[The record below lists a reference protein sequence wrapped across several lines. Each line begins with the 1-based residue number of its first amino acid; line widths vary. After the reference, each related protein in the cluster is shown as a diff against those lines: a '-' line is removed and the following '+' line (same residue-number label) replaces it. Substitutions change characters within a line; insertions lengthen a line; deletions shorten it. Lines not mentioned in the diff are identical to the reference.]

1 MNHITKYIFAI
12 LSLIML
18 AGCSGSEQGEERPK
32 DTLVPISLTLSVPND
47 KSNTRVGDPGKYTHV
62 GDPGEDTHD
71 EVDWDQLTIIIAY
84 TEKTT
89 GKDIY
94 DGSANT
100 MVYYDTFSK
109 DEFDRKTPVSHST
122 STLSPADTNGY
133 HDYTIYLPPGTCCVY
148 GVTYSKDKGLNLE
161 EELSKIPKD
170 GKKYHN
176 TDIYKLQI
184 SNDYACD
191 KIKNTMDIAKFI
203 SVATGYA
210 TEVGVATNNRLIP
223 VEFNSNTTS
232 STKRYWRMVLGRLA
246 TKLDIQWDAKG
257 AYENDDKGIP
267 KFKDVKVESFT
278 YHGEAEGTGTSG
290 AGTSGT
296 GSTTSEAGYGRLFP
310 TLYAAS
316 TITPKTSVGGQK
328 TFINRTEIS
337 KRNGRV
343 YHYTFPDGYTK
354 PRITFDVKTTKKDGE
369 AETKTEV
376 TFDLKKKIESFNP
389 AQWYKINVTI
399 SGTKIGSA
407 SNITI
412 KEFKE

>member
-47 KSNTRVGDPGKYTHV
+47 KSSTRV

-71 EVDWDQLTIIIAY
+71 KVDWDQLTIIIAY

-109 DEFDRKTPVSHST
+109 ADFDSITPVSHYT
-122 STLSPADTNGY
+122 STLSPGDANGY
-133 HDYTIYLPPGTCCVY
+133 HDYTIYLPPGKCCVY
-148 GVTYSKDKGLNLE
+148 GVTYSKGKGLDLE
-161 EELSKIPKD
+161 KALSEIAKD
-170 GKKYHN
+170 GKKDHN
-176 TDIYKLQI
+176 KDIYNLQI

-191 KIKNTMDIAKFI
+191 KIKNTMDVAKFI
-203 SVATGYA
+203 SVASGYA
-210 TEVGVATNNRLIP
+210 REVNVADNTLTDTRLIP
-223 VEFNSNTTS
+223 VEFNSNTTG

-246 TKLDIQWDAKG
+246 SKLDIQWDAKG
-257 AYENDDKGIP
+257 AYENDASGIP
-267 KFKDVKVESFT
+267 KFKDVKVEGFI
-278 YHGEAEGTGTSG
+278 YHGEAKDT
-290 AGTSGT
+290 GTSGT
-296 GSTTSEAGYGRLFP
+296 GSTTTEAGYGRLFP
-310 TLYAAS
+310 TLYDDY
-316 TITPKTSVGGQK
+316 TKKEKIEGTSVGGQK

-343 YHYTFPDGYTK
+343 YHYTFPDGITK
-354 PRITFDVKTTKKDGE
+354 PRITFDVLTKKDDE
-369 AETKTEV
+369 AETKTDKV
-376 TFDLKKKIESFNP
+376 TFDLNNWIESFNP

-399 SGTKIGSA
+399 KGTKIGKE
-407 SNITI
+407 SNISI
-412 KEFKE
+412 DEFNNKEID

>member
-32 DTLVPISLTLSVPND
+32 DTLVPISLTLSVPDD
-47 KSNTRVGDPGKYTHV
+47 KTKTRIGDPGA
-62 GDPGEDTHD
+62 DTND
-71 EVDWDQLTIIIAY
+71 KVDWDRLTIIIAY
-84 TEKTT
+84 TEKTK

-94 DGSANT
+94 DGSAST
-100 MVYYDTFSK
+100 MVYYDTFTK
-109 DEFDRKTPVSHST
+109 EDFDSITPVSHYT

-148 GVTYSKDKGLNLE
+148 GVTYSKGKGLNLE

-170 GKKYHN
+170 GKKGHN
-176 TDIYKLQI
+176 ADIYKLQI

-191 KIKNTMDIAKFI
+191 KTKNTMDIAKFI

-210 TEVGVATNNRLIP
+210 REVNVADNTLTDTRLIP

-257 AYENDDKGIP
+257 AYE
-267 KFKDVKVESFT
+267 KDEDGNLKYKKVKVSQFT
-278 YHGEAEGTGTSG
+278 YHGEPTGQETTVSG
-290 AGTSGT
+290 S
-296 GSTTSEAGYGRLFP
+296 GYGRLFP
-310 TLYAAS
+310 TLYHKNVS
-316 TITPKTSVGGQK
+316 PMVSVSGNT
-328 TFINRTEIS
+328 TFLNTTEIS

-343 YHYTFPDGYTK
+343 YHYTFPDGYTFTDGTY
-354 PRITFDVKTTKKDGE
+354 PPHITFKLDTEKEGTTGNKTYN
-369 AETKTEV
+369 V
-376 TFDLKKKIESFNP
+376 TFDMSNLKDGFIP
-389 AQWYKINVTI
+389 ARWYKINVKI
-399 SGTKIGSA
+399 SGTQLTKE
-407 SNITI
+407 NITI
-412 KEFKE
+412 NNFNI

>member
-12 LSLIML
+12 LSLITL

-47 KSNTRVGDPGKYTHV
+47 KSSTRVGDPGK
-62 GDPGEDTHD
+62 DTHD
-71 EVDWDQLTIIIAY
+71 KVDWDQLTIIIAY

-94 DGSANT
+94 DGSPNT

-109 DEFDRKTPVSHST
+109 TEFEKTTPVSHYT
-122 STLSPADTNGY
+122 STLSPADANGY

-148 GVTYSKDKGLNLE
+148 GVTYSGGKGLDLIG
-161 EELSKIPKD
+161 ELKKIQKD
-170 GKKYHN
+170 GDHN
-176 TDIYKLQI
+176 TDIYNLQI
-184 SNDYACD
+184 SNDYAWSD
-191 KIKNTMDIAKFI
+191 TTNAIDIAKFI

-210 TEVGVATNNRLIP
+210 TEVDVANNTLTDNRLIP

-246 TKLDIQWDAKG
+246 SKLDIQWDAKG
-257 AYENDDKGIP
+257 AYENDEKGIP

-290 AGTSGT
+290 TGTSGT
-296 GSTTSEAGYGRLFP
+296 GSTTTEVGYGRLFP

-316 TITPKTSVGGQK
+316 SITPKTSVGGQK
-328 TFINRTEIS
+328 AFINTSEIS

-343 YHYTFPDGYTK
+343 YHYTFPDGVTK
-354 PRITFDVKTTKKDGE
+354 PRITFDLTHIAAAFGEKLKD
-369 AETKTEV
+369 
-376 TFDLKKKIESFNP
+376 S
-389 AQWYKINVTI
+389 
-399 SGTKIGSA
+399 
-407 SNITI
+407 
-412 KEFKE
+412 

>member
-18 AGCSGSEQGEERPK
+18 AGCSGSEQNEEKPK

-47 KSNTRVGDPGKYTHV
+47 KSSTRVGDPG
-62 GDPGEDTHD
+62 EATHD
-71 EVDWDQLTIIIAY
+71 EVDWDRLTIIIAY

-133 HDYTIYLPPGTCCVY
+133 HDYTIYLPPGKCCVY
-148 GVTYSKDKGLNLE
+148 GVTYSNGEGLDLEKALSEIAKDKNN
-161 EELSKIPKD
+161 
-170 GKKYHN
+170 HN
-176 TDIYKLQI
+176 KDIYNLQI
-184 SNDYACD
+184 SNDYAFD
-191 KIKNTMDIAKFI
+191 KIKNTMDVAKFI

-210 TEVGVATNNRLIP
+210 REVNVADNTLTDNRQIP

-257 AYENDDKGIP
+257 AYENQ
-267 KFKDVKVESFT
+267 KFTDVKVESFT

-290 AGTSGT
+290 AG
-296 GSTTSEAGYGRLFP
+296 YGRLFP
-310 TLYAAS
+310 TLYADY
-316 TITPKTSVGGQK
+316 TKKEKIKGTSVGGQK
-328 TFINRTEIS
+328 TFINTSEIS

-343 YHYTFPDGYTK
+343 YHYTFPDGVTK
-354 PRITFDVKTTKKDGE
+354 PRITFDVLTKKDGE
-369 AETKTEV
+369 TETKTDKV
-376 TFDLKKKIESFNP
+376 TFDFKNRTESLKPAQWYLKP

-412 KEFKE
+412 DDFK

>member
-1 MNHITKYIFAI
+1 MNHITKYIFTI

-47 KSNTRVGDPGKYTHV
+47 KSSTRI

-71 EVDWDQLTIIIAY
+71 KVDWDRLTIIVAY
-84 TEKTT
+84 KEKTQ

-94 DGSANT
+94 DGSAST

-109 DEFDRKTPVSHST
+109 EDFDSIMPVSHYT

-133 HDYTIYLPPGTCCVY
+133 HDYTIYLPPGICYVY
-148 GVTYSKDKGLNLE
+148 GVTYSDGEGLELE
-161 EELSKIPKD
+161 KALSEIAKD
-170 GKKYHN
+170 GNNHN
-176 TDIYKLQI
+176 EDIYNLQI
-184 SNDYACD
+184 SNDYAW
-191 KIKNTMDIAKFI
+191 NTNAMDVAKFI

-210 TEVGVATNNRLIP
+210 TEVDVATNTLTDNRQIP

-257 AYENDDKGIP
+257 AYENDANGIP

-278 YHGEAEGTGTSG
+278 YHGEAEGTGT
-290 AGTSGT
+290 T
-296 GSTTSEAGYGRLFP
+296 GAGYGRLFP
-310 TLYAAS
+310 TLYDDY
-316 TITPKTSVGGQK
+316 TKKENIEGTSVGGQK
-328 TFINRTEIS
+328 AFINTSEIS

-343 YHYTFPDGYTK
+343 YHYTFPDGVTK
-354 PRITFDVKTTKKDGE
+354 PRITFDLKTTKKDGE

-376 TFDLKKKIESFNP
+376 TFDLKNKIKSFNP

-412 KEFKE
+412 NEFKE

>member
-47 KSNTRVGDPGKYTHV
+47 KSSTRV

-71 EVDWDQLTIIIAY
+71 KVDWDRLTIIVAY

-100 MVYYDTFSK
+100 MVYYDTF
-109 DEFDRKTPVSHST
+109 RKKEDFESTEPVSHYT
-122 STLSPADTNGY
+122 STLSPGDTNGY

-170 GKKYHN
+170 GKDHN
-176 TDIYKLQI
+176 ADIYNLQI
-184 SNDYACD
+184 SNDYAW
-191 KIKNTMDIAKFI
+191 NTNAMDIAKFI

-210 TEVGVATNNRLIP
+210 TEVDVANNTLTNKRLIP

-257 AYENDDKGIP
+257 AYENQ
-267 KFKDVKVESFT
+267 KFTDVKVESFT

-290 AGTSGT
+290 AG
-296 GSTTSEAGYGRLFP
+296 YGRLFP
-310 TLYAAS
+310 TLYADY
-316 TITPKTSVGGQK
+316 TKPKEIEGTSVGGQK
-328 TFINRTEIS
+328 TFINDTEIS

-343 YHYTFPDGYTK
+343 YHYTFPDGYTT
-354 PRITFDVKTTKKDGE
+354 PRITFNVKTKKDVE
-369 AETKTEV
+369 AETKTDKV
-376 TFDLKKKIESFNP
+376 TFNLQNRLNP

-399 SGTKIGSA
+399 KGKQIGNA

-412 KEFKE
+412 DDF

>member
-18 AGCSGSEQGEERPK
+18 AGCSESEQGEERPK

-47 KSNTRVGDPGKYTHV
+47 KSSTRV

-71 EVDWDQLTIIIAY
+71 KVDWDRLTIIIAY

-94 DGSANT
+94 DGSPNT
-100 MVYYDTFSK
+100 WVYYDTFSK
-109 DEFDRKTPVSHST
+109 EDFDSIMPVSHYT

-133 HDYTIYLPPGTCCVY
+133 HDYTIYLPPGNCCVY

-170 GKKYHN
+170 GKDHN
-176 TDIYKLQI
+176 EDIYNLQI
-184 SNDYACD
+184 SNDYAWN
-191 KIKNTMDIAKFI
+191 KNSNLMDIAKFI

-210 TEVGVATNNRLIP
+210 TEVNVANNTLTNNRLIP

-257 AYENDDKGIP
+257 AYEKDNDGNLKYTN
-267 KFKDVKVESFT
+267 VKVSQFT
-278 YHGEAEGTGTSG
+278 YHGEQADQESTISG
-290 AGTSGT
+290 PGN
-296 GSTTSEAGYGRLFP
+296 GRLFP
-310 TLYAAS
+310 TLYTLYHQEVS
-316 TITPKTSVGGQK
+316 SRTSVSGHT
-328 TFINRTEIS
+328 TFVNTSEIS

-343 YHYTFPDGYTK
+343 YHYTFPDGAI
-354 PRITFDVKTTKKDGE
+354 PPCLTFKLDTEKEGTTGKYN
-369 AETKTEV
+369 V
-376 TFDLKKKIESFNP
+376 TFDMSNLKDGFIP
-389 AQWYKINVTI
+389 ARWYKINVTI
-399 SGTKIGSA
+399 KGTQLGST
-407 SNITI
+407 SDITI
-412 KEFKE
+412 SNFNI